1 MNFQVTMCCE
11 HYNMSD
17 GWTFALENCNVFFIV
32 VFTAEML
39 LKMFALRQYYFTVSW
54 NNFDFVVVMLSLMSL
69 FLEDLMARYSPVS
82 PTLLRVVRIW
92 STNFAKLKKNLWQ
105 YQVIWIQ
112 IYCNFRFG
120 WLKLVEFCVLS
131 RAQRAFGH
139 YCSHL
144 SWPSQ
149 LLWIFVFFFS

>member
-1 MNFQVTMCCE
+1 MCCE

-82 PTLLRVVRIW
+82 PTLLRVVRI
-92 STNFAKLKKNLWQ
+92 SLTNFAKLRKNPLTISS
-105 YQVIWIQ
+105 YLDS
-112 IYCNFRFG
+112 N
-120 WLKLVEFCVLS
+120 
-131 RAQRAFGH
+131 
-139 YCSHL
+139 
-144 SWPSQ
+144 
-149 LLWIFVFFFS
+149 LL

>member
-1 MNFQVTMCCE
+1 
-11 HYNMSD
+11 MSD

-82 PTLLRVVRIW
+82 PTLLRVVRI
-92 STNFAKLKKNLWQ
+92 SLTNFAKLKKNPLTTSS
-105 YQVIWIQ
+105 YLDS
-112 IYCNFRFG
+112 N
-120 WLKLVEFCVLS
+120 
-131 RAQRAFGH
+131 
-139 YCSHL
+139 
-144 SWPSQ
+144 
-149 LLWIFVFFFS
+149 LL